1 MASRPEIPMDSTEAF
16 SGAPRPRGEAK
27 IFDSPGPAS
36 ERHRLFD
43 DLEVRP
49 ARVPPRLAVVA
60 SAAALG
66 MLAVLVLNIH
76 SLYLAFAI
84 AGLVGGALLLWTV
97 GWTTRNPLRLVP
109 ALVLVE
115 ALPYVNLI
123 PLDPEKRWWLHY
135 PLLLAFCLPAIAA
148 AYHRGVV
155 RERYLAVFLV
165 YFGWAAVS
173 VIYSLDPLI
182 SAGRLVPAVLL
193 FAALAAVSLS
203 TACAT
208 DVDAVLWGFLAGC
221 GVLLCL
227 TAFAAVAL
235 PRRVFV
241 EGGTWTGAWRAVHD
255 ATGMYTWIR
264 DTSGIDR
271 FEGVFYSPNVVGS
284 LAFLSIGVALSIW
297 GRATRRQRVVLAFSI
312 LAGAVF
318 DLMADSRSPAVA
330 LAIGAGAYLLW
341 RYRARGML
349 VCAAVALA
357 GALVYGALGA
367 TAKLGVSRDVT
378 TLTGRTLA
386 WKFELR
392 KILERPFTGYGYDV
406 EGAIFKDPR
415 FPSWDSFWS
424 QGPDTST
431 HEGYLSIAVGLGVP
445 ALVFWLCIMLRPW
458 IALLRRPGD
467 PWNLKPLFFFL
478 ILPSF
483 CRAFAEAGIGDVHRM
498 DGIMFYLLWMIAE
511 RQRVMTLQAIPDAAT
526 GSLSARD
533 PRRMF
538 AGAATLV
545 LPVILTVAFARPAS
559 ASEPGAGARVLTSAL
574 REDGYFPT
582 LPPHAALP
590 SGRQCAAE
598 IPSTPETI
606 PGNIPFNRTV
616 ATPSDLAAF
625 RAEGYTFETLA
636 SYAQY
641 ARIKGDYTGSTDMIM
656 RWAACKYGI
665 DENVVRGQAWEESFW
680 RQWTTGDKRTTRP
693 QCVQD
698 GFAALWNTTIPLAD
712 GRKASCPYCC
722 YTSWSAWQTKV
733 YYEWKTWP
741 MIKDSTSFA
750 AEYRFA
756 DTRSCIN
763 GDWAPYFARRPA
775 QPGHNTY
782 AEDAAAYANNPSQA
796 NLDTLLWGC
805 IGMHYSGGW
814 YDPAAVKYINN
825 IKGNIAHKRWLTPNI
840 HITGW

>member
-1 MASRPEIPMDSTEAF
+1 MDNTNAF
-16 SGAPRPRGEAK
+16 SGAPRPRAQAK
-27 IFDSPGPAS
+27 TFDSPG
-36 ERHRLFD
+36 RDIDRLRLFD
-43 DLEVRP
+43 DVETRP
-49 ARVPPRLAVVA
+49 ARVLPRLAVVTL
-60 SAAALG
+60 AAAFG
-66 MLAVLVLNIH
+66 VLAVLALNIH
-76 SLYLAFAI
+76 SPYLALAV
-84 AGLVGGALLLWTV
+84 AGPLGGSLLLWAV
-97 GWTTRNPLRLVP
+97 RWTTRDPLRLVP

-115 ALPYVNLI
+115 TLPYVNLI

-135 PLLLAFCLPAIAA
+135 PLLLAFCLPSIAA
-148 AYHRGVV
+148 AYHRGVL

-165 YFGWAAVS
+165 YFGWGAVS

-182 SAGRLVPAVLL
+182 SAGRLLPAALL
-193 FAALAAVSLS
+193 FAALTLVSLS
-203 TACAT
+203 TVSAK
-208 DVDAVLWGFLAGC
+208 DMDAVLWNFLVGC
-221 GVLLCL
+221 AVLLCL
-227 TAFAAVAL
+227 TAFVAVAL
-235 PRRVFV
+235 PRRVFI
-241 EGGTWTGAWRAVHD
+241 EGSAWAGTWRAAHD
-255 ATGMYTWIR
+255 MSGTYTWIR

-271 FEGVFYSPNVVGS
+271 FEGVFYSPNQVGS
-284 LAFLSIGVALSIW
+284 LVFLSIGVALSLW
-297 GRATRRQRVVLAFSI
+297 GRASRRQRIVLVLII

-318 DLMADSRSPAVA
+318 GVMADSRSPIVA
-330 LAIGAGAYLLW
+330 LAIGVGAYLLW
-341 RYRARGML
+341 QHRTRGML

-357 GALVYGALGA
+357 GMLVYGALGT
-367 TAKLGVSRDVT
+367 TARLGVSRNVG

-392 KILERPFTGYGYDV
+392 KIVERPLTGYGYDV

-424 QGPDTST
+424 QGPRTST

-445 ALVFWLCIMLRPW
+445 ALVFWLYIILRPW
-458 IALLRRPGD
+458 IALLRRSGD

-483 CRAFAEAGIGDVHRM
+483 CRAFAETGIGDVHGM
-498 DGIMFYLLWMIAE
+498 DAIIFYLLWMVAE
-511 RQRVMTLQAIPDAAT
+511 RQRVMAPPTTLEAAAD
-526 GSLSARD
+526 SLSARD

-538 AGAATLV
+538 AGAAALV
-545 LPVILTVAFARPAS
+545 LLLILTVALVRPAS
-559 ASEPGAGARVLTSAL
+559 ASDDAAGERVLTLAS
-574 REDGYFPT
+574 RVDGYFPT
-582 LPPHAALP
+582 LPPHAVLP

-598 IPSTPETI
+598 IPPTPETI

-616 ATPSDLAAF
+616 ATPSELAAF
-625 RAEGYTFETLA
+625 RAAGYTFETLA
-636 SYAQY
+636 SHAQY
-641 ARIKGDYTGSTDMIM
+641 ARIKGNYTGSTDMIM
-656 RWAACKYGI
+656 RWVACKYGI
-665 DENVVRGQAWEESFW
+665 DENVVRGQAWAESFW
-680 RQWTTGDKRTTRP
+680 RQWATGDRRTTRAE
-693 QCVQD
+693 CVQD
-698 GFAALWNTTIPLAD
+698 GFTALWDTTIFFVD
-712 GRKASCPYCC
+712 GRKVSCPHCC

-756 DTRSCIN
+756 DTRACIN
-763 GDWAPYFARRPA
+763 GDWKPYFARRPA

-782 AEDAAAYANNPSQA
+782 AEDVALYANNPSQA

-814 YDPAAVKYINN
+814 YDPAAVKYIDN